1 MQWSKLSEWLQLAA
15 AIGVIVS
22 LIFVGLEIQQSRQI
36 AIADVFQQKSALA
49 VQVQQGSYLKENF
62 ANAFYKMANGEELT
76 QGEVSLLGF
85 ASNPWFQYW
94 ENVHFQY
101 ELGLLPESAWQ
112 ASRRAIASRLRR
124 PIYQEWWESE
134 RLYWGE
140 SFTREVDKIL
150 AEVRARRD
158 H

>member
-1 MQWSKLSEWLQLAA
+1 
-15 AIGVIVS
+15 
-22 LIFVGLEIQQSRQI
+22 
-36 AIADVFQQKSALA
+36 
-49 VQVQQGSYLKENF
+49 
-62 ANAFYKMANGEELT
+62 MANGEELT
-76 QGEVSLLGF
+76 QGEVGLLGF

-124 PIYQEWWESE
+124 PIYQKWWESE

-140 SFTREVDKIL
+140 SFTKEVDKIL
-150 AEVRARRD
+150 AEVRARQD